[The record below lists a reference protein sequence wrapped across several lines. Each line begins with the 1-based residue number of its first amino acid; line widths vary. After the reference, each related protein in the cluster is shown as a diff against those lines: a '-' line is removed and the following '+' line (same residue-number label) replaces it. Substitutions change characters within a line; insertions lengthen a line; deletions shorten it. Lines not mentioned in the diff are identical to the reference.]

1 VTGENNPRPGL
12 AMEPDVL
19 DELRTDIAH
28 DLEEDRPPAGG
39 PAYQI
44 VAAGVALVV
53 GIIGALLAHSYGLG
67 TLRQPGPGLWPFVL
81 SLVIA
86 ALAAALLVVGRGL
99 DDSEAFTRASLLP
112 VIGVFTFVA
121 MAFLMP
127 AVGFEI
133 PAMALCV
140 VWMRFLG
147 GESWRSTLI
156 ISALT
161 TVAFYLL
168 FIHGLRVPL
177 PHLF

>member
-1 VTGENNPRPGL
+1 
-12 AMEPDVL
+12 MEPDVL
-19 DELRTDIAH
+19 DELRTEVAH
-28 DLEEDRPPAGG
+28 DLEEERPPAGG
-39 PAYQI
+39 PVYQV
-44 VAAGVALVV
+44 VAAGMALVV

-81 SLVIA
+81 SSVICT
-86 ALAAALLVVGRGL
+86 LSVALLVVGRGL
-99 DDSEAFTRASLLP
+99 DDSEAFARASLLP
-112 VIGVFTFVA
+112 AIGIFTFVA

-127 AVGFEI
+127 VVGFEI
-133 PAMALCV
+133 PAVAVCV

-156 ISALT
+156 ISVLT

-168 FIHGLRVPL
+168 FIQGLRVSL

>member
-1 VTGENNPRPGL
+1 MTDEGGPRPGP
-12 AMEPDVL
+12 ATEPDVL
-19 DELRTDIAH
+19 AELRTEIAN
-28 DLEEDRPPAGG
+28 DLEEERPPAGG
-39 PAYQI
+39 PAYQV

-53 GIIGALLAHSYGLG
+53 GIIGALLAHGYGLG

-81 SLVIA
+81 SLLIV
-86 ALAAALLVVGRGL
+86 ALSAALLVVGHGI
-99 DDSEAFTRASLLP
+99 DDSEAFTPASLLP
-112 VIGVFTFVA
+112 AIGVITFVA

-127 AVGFEI
+127 AIGFEI
-133 PAMALCV
+133 PALVLCV

-156 ISALT
+156 ISVLT
-161 TVAFYLL
+161 TAAFYLL